1 MTTIVFIYQSDV
13 FLVKIFQYSEKITT
27 NVMTSQ
33 IIGFSLTTPEVTSL
47 DIIFIQSLVL
57 LPVGG
62 LWYFFMVG
70 LVFVA
75 GLAVVFFYPC

>member
-70 LVFVA
+70 SVFVA
-75 GLAVVFFYPC
+75 GLAVVFFYLC